1 MWPETANGYVS
12 ALSDVTLG
20 IGFENGIFDFF
31 FFISANIMIV
41 SHRQHSFSTEAEV
54 LFSSAISKETKQTRV
69 GYEHISIHS
78 LGHKKLV

>member
-1 MWPETANGYVS
+1 MVLCLHSPMLLLEL
-12 ALSDVTLG
+12 ALKM
-20 IGFENGIFDFF
+20 EFDFF

-54 LFSSAISKETKQTRV
+54 LFSSAILKETKQTRV